1 MRSVIKS
8 LKNRPDSGHMEA
20 KIEAF
25 STDLKRETDGAY
37 LAVSDEFVIST
48 ALKLLAQRVAKGSL
62 LSSPN
67 AVKNYLRLRFADL
80 QHEVFCLLYVDKRN
94 RLIACEDLF
103 RGTIDGATVH
113 PREVVKAALRHNA
126 AGVLIAHNH
135 PSGVAEPSQADELIT
150 RRLKTA
156 LDYVDIRVIDHLVVS
171 AGEAVSM
178 AERGTL

>member
-1 MRSVIKS
+1 MRSIIKS
-8 LKNRPDSGHMEA
+8 LKNGPDSGHMEA

-25 STDLKRETDGAY
+25 STGLMREAAGAY
-37 LAVSDEFVIST
+37 LAVSDDIVIST

-80 QHEVFCLLYVDKRN
+80 QHEVFCLLYVDNRN

>member
-8 LKNRPDSGHMEA
+8 LKNGPDSGHMEA

-25 STDLKRETDGAY
+25 STGLMRETDGAY
-37 LAVSDEFVIST
+37 LPVSDDIVIST

>member
-8 LKNRPDSGHMEA
+8 LKNGPDSGHMEA

-25 STDLKRETDGAY
+25 STGLMRETDGAY
-37 LAVSDEFVIST
+37 LAVSDDIVIST

-80 QHEVFCLLYVDKRN
+80 QHEVFCLLYVDNRN

-178 AERGTL
+178 AERGIL

>member
-8 LKNRPDSGHMEA
+8 LKNGPDSGHMEA

-25 STDLKRETDGAY
+25 STGLMRETDGAY
-37 LAVSDEFVIST
+37 LPVSDDIVIST

-80 QHEVFCLLYVDKRN
+80 QHEVFCLLYLDNRN

-126 AGVLIAHNH
+126 AGVLLAHNH

-178 AERGTL
+178 AERGIL

>member
-1 MRSVIKS
+1 MRSAIKS
-8 LKNRPDSGHMEA
+8 LKIKPESGQTRVKPEVFTTGLMREA
-20 KIEAF
+20 AG
-25 STDLKRETDGAY
+25 THVP
-37 LAVSDEFVIST
+37 VSDEAVIDT
-48 ALKLLAQRVAKGSL
+48 ALKLLAQRISRGSL
-62 LSSPN
+62 LSSPS

-80 QHEVFCLLYVDKRN
+80 QYEVFSLLYVDKRN
-94 RLIACEDLF
+94 RLIACEELF

-113 PREVVKAALRHNA
+113 PREVVKSALRHNA

>member
-8 LKNRPDSGHMEA
+8 LKNGPDSGHMEA

-25 STDLKRETDGAY
+25 STGLMRETDGAY
-37 LAVSDEFVIST
+37 LPVSDDIVIST

-80 QHEVFCLLYVDKRN
+80 QHEVFCLLYVDNRN

-156 LDYVDIRVIDHLVVS
+156 LEYVDIRVIDHLVVS

-178 AERGTL
+178 AERGIL

>member
-8 LKNRPDSGHMEA
+8 LKNGPDSGHMEA

-25 STDLKRETDGAY
+25 STGLMRETDGAY
-37 LAVSDEFVIST
+37 LPVSDDIVIST

-80 QHEVFCLLYVDKRN
+80 QHEVFCLLYLDNRN

>member
-25 STDLKRETDGAY
+25 STGLMRETDGSY
-37 LAVSDEFVIST
+37 LPVSDDIVINT

-62 LSSPN
+62 LSSPD